1 MNSVLAPSLSPCLG
15 RWRAYVR
22 YSVPSE
28 NPGNRVENKSSIGGA
43 EVERAAHHGLRNVKN
58 AVTQRLGLG
67 PRAWQALQFTTEQGS
82 SWNPTPGLISHFFA
96 ISSTLP
102 AASSCK
108 RQRGQV
114 RRGQMTGVGLGRVKV
129 EGFLWLRPTGL
140 EAFW

>member
-1 MNSVLAPSLSPCLG
+1 M
-15 RWRAYVR
+15 R

-96 ISSTLP
+96 ISKKLQRLFLLP
-102 AASSCK
+102 VLVKGKGVKSVE
-108 RQRGQV
+108 V
-114 RRGQMTGVGLGRVKV
+114 R
-129 EGFLWLRPTGL
+129 
-140 EAFW
+140 